1 MQYDIVCLSHLRW
14 DGVYQRPQ
22 HLLSR
27 LARTR
32 RVFVIEEPEDDE
44 TAVPFLQSV
53 PSGTANVF
61 VFRPRMRVTDP
72 LYVGEHIGAV
82 RGLLQKLF
90 EQERISQYLLW
101 LYTPMALPVVEG
113 FTPLTRVFDCMD
125 ELSAFRFAPV
135 ELLERDRA
143 TMRWADIVFTGGR
156 SLYEARRHQH
166 PNIHCFPSSV
176 DATHFG
182 AALAESTLEPE
193 SQRRLPRPRLG
204 FFGVIDERMD
214 YPMLAA
220 LAQAHPEWQLVMV
233 GPFAKVRPEEVPQFP
248 NLHYMGQQPYASLP
262 GYLKGWDVAL
272 IPFAQSAATR
282 FLSPTK
288 VLEYMAAERPIVATP
303 LPDLLPYHTAL
314 LLADDPQSFV
324 AACEQAL
331 SGSDAQRA
339 AWTGAMRA
347 HVAATSWDLT
357 VDRMAALIDG
367 LTNRAGVARQARQ
380 NMTSTEETDTLWTPN
395 T

>member
-1 MQYDIVCLSHLRW
+1 MPYDIVCLSHLRW

-32 RVFVIEEPEDDE
+32 RVFVIEEPEDYD

-61 VFRPRMRVTDP
+61 VFRPRMRATYP
-72 LYVGEHIGAV
+72 FYVGEHIPV
-82 RGLLQKLF
+82 LSGLLQNLF
-90 EQERISQYLLW
+90 ESEGISRYVVW
-101 LYTPMALPVVEG
+101 LYTPMALPMVEG
-113 FTPLTRVFDCMD
+113 FTPLARVFDCMD

-143 TMRWADIVFTGGR
+143 TMRWADLVFTGGR
-156 SLYEARRHQH
+156 SLYEARRHH
-166 PNIHCFPSSV
+166 HTNIHCFPSSV

-182 AALAESTLEPE
+182 AALAESTPEPE
-193 SQRRLPRPRLG
+193 SQRGLPRPRLG

-214 YPMLAA
+214 YTILAA
-220 LAQAHPEWQLVMV
+220 LAQAHPEWQIVMV
-233 GPFAKVRPEEVPQFP
+233 GPFAKVRPDEVPQFL
-248 NLHYMGQQPYASLP
+248 NLHYLGQQPYASLP
-262 GYLKGWDVAL
+262 GYLKGWDVTL

-288 VLEYMAAERPIVATP
+288 VLEYMAAERPVVATP
-303 LPDLLPYHTAL
+303 LPDLLPYRSAV
-314 LLADDPQSFV
+314 LLADDPQAFV

-331 SGSDAQRA
+331 SASDAQRA
-339 AWTGAMRA
+339 AWTVEMRA
-347 HVAATSWDLT
+347 QVAATSWDIT

-367 LTNRAGVARQARQ
+367 LTRDAAVSPQVRQ
-380 NMTSTEETDTLWTPN
+380 NSISREETDTLCIPN

>member
-1 MQYDIVCLSHLRW
+1 MPSDIVCLSHLRW

-32 RVFVIEEPEDDE
+32 RVFVIEEPEDYD
-44 TAVPFLQSV
+44 TTVPFLQSV

-61 VFRPRMRVTDP
+61 VFRPRMRATYP
-72 LYVGEHIGAV
+72 FYVGEHIPAL
-82 RGLLQKLF
+82 RGLLQNLF
-90 EQERISQYLLW
+90 EREGISRYIVW

-113 FTPLTRVFDCMD
+113 FTPLARVFDCMD
-125 ELSAFRFAPV
+125 ELSAFRFAPL
-135 ELLERDRA
+135 ELPERDRA
-143 TMRWADIVFTGGR
+143 TMRWADLVFTGGR

-176 DATHFG
+176 DASHFG
-182 AALAESTLEPE
+182 AALAESTPEPE
-193 SQRRLPRPRLG
+193 SQRGLPRPRLG

-214 YPMLAA
+214 YTILAA
-220 LAQAHPEWQLVMV
+220 LAQAHPEWQIVMV
-233 GPFAKVRPEEVPQFP
+233 GPFAKVHPDEVPQFP

-262 GYLKGWDVAL
+262 GYLKGWDVTL

-288 VLEYMAAERPIVATP
+288 VLEYMAAERPVVATP
-303 LPDLLPYHTAL
+303 LPDLLPYRSAV

-331 SGSDAQRA
+331 SVSEAQRA
-339 AWTGAMRA
+339 AWTVEMRA
-347 HVAATSWDLT
+347 HVAATSWDIT
-357 VDRMAALIDG
+357 VDRMATLIEG
-367 LTNRAGVARQARQ
+367 LTDNAAVTPQARR
-380 NMTSTEETDTLWTPN
+380 NITSREETDTVCSPN